1 MYKLLIIED
10 ENIIRKGLVHT
21 IDWLTMGFTVIAE
34 GENGRVGLE
43 LIKKYEPDLVITDIK
58 MPEMDGL
65 EMISKAKSEY
75 KFESIILTSY
85 GEFEYAKK
93 AIEIGV
99 SNYLL
104 KPINEE
110 ILFDIVNKIR
120 NKIEDNKTIESLK
133 ALTKE
138 KDKIEIFNIKIFIES
153 KDSNPHVLEAVN
165 KIKKS
170 YNERISIESIAEELF
185 ISPSYLSRKFKK
197 ETGFTFLDMLNQH
210 RIQKSI
216 DIMMKEKGKYRTYE
230 IAELVGFCDYKH
242 FCVVFKKYTN
252 MSPKDFMKAKSV
264 VIR

>member
-1 MYKLLIIED
+1 MYKLLIVED
-10 ENIIRKGLVHT
+10 EDIIRRGLVHT
-21 IDWLTMGFTVIAE
+21 INWLDLGFTVIGEA
-34 GENGRVGLE
+34 ENGKRGLE
-43 LIKKYEPDLVITDIK
+43 IIKSCKPDLVITDIK

-65 EMISKAKSEY
+65 EMILKAKEEF

-85 GEFEYAKK
+85 SEFNYAKK

-104 KPINEE
+104 KPIDEDL
-110 ILFDIVNKIR
+110 LFEVVNKTKL
-120 NKIEDNKTIESLK
+120 KIDENKTLERLK

-153 KDSNPHVLEAVN
+153 SDSNPHILYALN
-165 KIKKS
+165 KIKKHYS
-170 YNERISIESIAEELF
+170 EKISIESIAEELF

-197 ETGFTFLDMLNQH
+197 ETGHTFLDMLNQH

-216 DIMMKEKGKYRTYE
+216 DIMIKEKGRYRTYE
-230 IAELVGFCDYKH
+230 IANLVGFCDYKH